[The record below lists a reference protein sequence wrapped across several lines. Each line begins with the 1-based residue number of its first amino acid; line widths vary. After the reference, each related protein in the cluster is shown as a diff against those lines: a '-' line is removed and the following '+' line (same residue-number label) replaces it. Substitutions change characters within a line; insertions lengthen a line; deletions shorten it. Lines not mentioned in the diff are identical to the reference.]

1 MKHFVN
7 ATIRRLSDE
16 EPDPLENDDA
26 SVEPSSTTGWASWGP
41 DTIQDIYN
49 IVSDKLTPQQREII
63 EAHLAGYNHHDL
75 AVSEKYWRYHYGLA
89 IKRIRKEL
97 RLP

>member
-16 EPDPLENDDA
+16 EPDPIENDDA
-26 SVEPSSTTGWASWGP
+26 SVEPSTAAGWASWGP

-63 EAHLAGYNHHDL
+63 EAHLAGYSYHDL
-75 AVSEKYWRYHYGLA
+75 AVTEKYWRYHYALA
-89 IKRIRKEL
+89 VKRIRKEL
-97 RLP
+97 KL

>member
-26 SVEPSSTTGWASWGP
+26 SVEPSTTTGWASWGP